1 MNAHSPQGDLPPGYD
16 ELLGDVTADR
26 QEEDRLSLVRAVNAA
41 LTDFLVERRRGAMLA
56 LDAGEPNRELFRHT
70 RLRRHV
76 ALHVVTGRRQMEGHR
91 RWFEAS
97 LELADEM
104 FRDTDDD
111 GRTIGILVCLDPDD
125 VVVDYS
131 DGFTGDRLDD
141 LPAPWQLAEATL
153 RAISAWEAETG
164 CTVPTVLT

>member
-1 MNAHSPQGDLPPGYD
+1 MNAHSPQDDLPPGYD
-16 ELLGDVTADR
+16 ELLDDITADR
-26 QEEDRLSLVRAVNAA
+26 QEADRLSLVRAVNAA
-41 LTDFLVERRRGAMLA
+41 LTGFLVERRRGAMLA

-111 GRTIGILVCLDPDD
+111 GTIGILVCLDPGD

-131 DGFTGDRLDD
+131 DGFTGDHLDD

-164 CTVPTVLT
+164 RTVPTVLT